1 MTSSSPYDIVGP
13 QPDDAARYPGYPG
26 VGSAAP
32 GSGGAAVSGSSAAGP
47 SSVVGPVASNGPAAG
62 TGNAVA
68 WPTGYTQPGTYPA
81 YRQAGVASP
90 GGYQQPGYPQP
101 SAAYPGGYPQ
111 AGYYQPPG
119 GGYPG
124 AYPQPVAHGPQ
135 YPVYPVGKSK
145 TAAGV
150 LGILFG
156 CLGVHNFY
164 LGYGGKGAGQLCL
177 TICGFF
183 TLLFGI
189 GLLMVMGT
197 IIWGL
202 VEGIMILSS
211 PSGTRPWGVDAQGVP
226 LA

>member
-13 QPDDAARYPGYPG
+13 QPDDTARYPEYPG
-26 VGSAAP
+26 AGAAP
-32 GSGGAAVSGSSAAGP
+32 GSSAAGP
-47 SSVVGPVASNGPAAG
+47 ASVVGPVVPSGPAAG
-62 TGNAVA
+62 AGNAVA
-68 WPTGYTQPGTYPA
+68 WPAGYVQPGTYPA
-81 YRQAGVASP
+81 YAQAGTVSP
-90 GGYQQPGYPQP
+90 SGYQQPGYYQ
-101 SAAYPGGYPQ
+101 SGAAHPGSYPQ
-111 AGYYQPPG
+111 AGYYQAPGQVPG

-124 AYPQPVAHGPQ
+124 AYPQPVASGPQ
-135 YPVYPVGKSK
+135 YPLYPVGKSK

-150 LGILFG
+150 LGILLG
-156 CLGVHNFY
+156 WLGVHNFY

-183 TLLFGI
+183 TLIFGI
-189 GLLMVMGT
+189 GLLMIMGT

-211 PSGTRPWGVDAQGVP
+211 PSGTRPWGTDAQGVP